1 MAAGRIKGITIQL
14 DADATPLQKAL
25 SGVDKSL
32 RQTQSNLRDVN
43 KLLKLD
49 PGNTTLLTQKQK
61 ALKDAIGLTK
71 DRLQQLKDAQ
81 KGVKEG
87 TAEWDGLQREIID
100 TEQKLDKLKAQY
112 RDFGSVAKQQ
122 LQAVGEKLKETGQKV
137 TDFGEKLAPVSGAAA
152 ALGGAMV
159 KLGYDTVKNADELS
173 TLSKQTG
180 ISTDSLQKMQYA
192 SELVDVSVEDITGAL
207 KKMKPKMTDS
217 NKTFEKL
224 GVSIKKSDGSM
235 RDAET
240 VFYDAIGALS
250 KIENETERD
259 QVAMELFGKSA
270 DSLAGIID
278 DGGAAMKA
286 FGQEAEDMGLIL
298 DEETIGSLADTD
310 DTIQK
315 LKGQLAGTMA
325 QIGANVASVLGPAL
339 EKAAE
344 LIGKITERLRQ
355 LTPEQTETIL
365 KIVGIVAAVA
375 PVIIIIGKVISGIG
389 AITSAIGFL
398 MSPMG
403 LIVVAIAAVIAIG
416 VALYK
421 NWDKVCEWADK
432 VKQEVI
438 KAWNDLKTNVSH
450 AVNTLKT
457 AVTNAWNA
465 IKTGVTNA
473 VNNIR
478 TGVVTV
484 WTGIKTTISNVVTGI
499 RTTVSN
505 VFEALKSNV
514 VNTFNG
520 IKTVATSVWEGI
532 KFAITHP
539 IEAAK
544 NAVRNAINAIKGFL
558 SGTLKFPHIKIPHF
572 HISGGEMPWGIGGKG
587 TPPSIS
593 VDWYKKAY
601 ENPYLFTTPTIVA
614 GKGFGDGGGSGEIV
628 YGRDQLLSDI
638 AIASGRDQLASD
650 IYKAMTAALDNMDT
664 TIVISGREF
673 GRILREQ
680 GAIA

>member
-32 RQTQSNLRDVN
+32 RQTQTNLRDVN

-81 KGVKEG
+81 KGVEEG

-122 LQAVGEKLKETGQKV
+122 LQAVGDKLKETGQKV
-137 TDFGEKLAPVSGAAA
+137 TEFGEKLAPVSGAAA

-159 KLGYDTVKNADELS
+159 KLGYDTVKNADELK
-173 TLSKQTG
+173 TLSQQTG

-217 NKTFEKL
+217 NATFEKL

-235 RDAET
+235 RDAEA

-325 QIGANVASVLGPAL
+325 QIGADVASVLGPAL
-339 EKAAE
+339 EKAGE
-344 LIGKITERLRQ
+344 LIGKVTERLRQ

-365 KIVGIVAAVA
+365 KIVGIVAAIA
-375 PVIIIIGKVISGIG
+375 PVIMIVGKIISGIG
-389 AITSAIGFL
+389 ALTSAIGFL

-438 KAWNDLKTNVSH
+438 KAWEDLKTNVAH
-450 AVNTLKT
+450 AVNTLET

-473 VNNIR
+473 VNAIK
-478 TGVVTV
+478 TGVTTAWEGIKTAVTTV
-484 WTGIKTTISNVVTGI
+484 VEGIKTTVTTI
-499 RTTVSN
+499 
-505 VFEALKSNV
+505 FEAVKSNV
-514 VNTFNG
+514 ENTFND
-520 IKTVATSVWEGI
+520 IKTVATTVWEGI
-532 KFAITHP
+532 KTAITNP
-539 IEAAK
+539 IETAK
-544 NAVRNAINAIKGFL
+544 NAVKTAIDAIKGFL
-558 SGTLKFPHIKIPHF
+558 SGELTFPHIKIPHF
-572 HISGGEMPWGIGGKG
+572 KISGGELPWGIGGKG
-587 TPPSIS
+587 TPPSVS

-601 ENPYLFTTPTIVA
+601 ETPYLFTTPTIVS
-614 GKGFGDGGGSGEIV
+614 GRGFGDGGGSGEIV
-628 YGRDQLLSDI
+628 YGRDQLLNDI
-638 AIASGRDQLASD
+638 AIASGRDQLAGD

>member
-1 MAAGRIKGITIQL
+1 MASGRIKGITIEIGG
-14 DADATPLQKAL
+14 DTTNLQKSL

-32 RQTQSNLRDVN
+32 RQTQNNLKDVN

-49 PGNTTLLTQKQK
+49 PGNTELLTQKQK
-61 ALKDAIGLTK
+61 NLKDAIGQTK
-71 DRLQQLKDAQ
+71 DRLKQLKDAQ
-81 KGVKEG
+81 SGVKEG
-87 TAEWDGLQREIID
+87 TAEWDALQREIID
-100 TEQKLDKLKAQY
+100 TEQQLDKLKSQY

-122 LQAVGEKLKETGQKV
+122 LQAVGDKLKEVGGKV

-152 ALGGAMV
+152 ALGGAML
-159 KLGYDTVKNADELS
+159 KLGYDSITSADELK
-173 TLSKQTG
+173 TLSQQTG

-207 KKMKPKMTDS
+207 KKMKPKMTDN

-224 GVSIKKSDGSM
+224 GVSVK
-235 RDAET
+235 DANGQLRSAED
-240 VFYDAIGALS
+240 VFYDSIEALG
-250 KIENETERD
+250 KIQNETERD

-325 QIGANVASVLGPAL
+325 QIGADVASVLGPAL
-339 EKAAE
+339 EKASE
-344 LIGKITERLRQ
+344 LIGKVTERLRA

-365 KIVGIVAAVA
+365 KIVGIVAAIA
-375 PVIIIIGKVISGIG
+375 PVIMLVGKIISGIG

-403 LIVVAIAAVIAIG
+403 LIVVAIAAVVAAG
-416 VALYK
+416 VLLYK
-421 NWDKVCEWADK
+421 NWDKICEWANK
-432 VKQEVI
+432 MKEQVL
-438 KAWNDLKTNVSH
+438 KAWNDLKASISNT
-450 AVNTLKT
+450 VNNIKN
-457 AVTNAWNA
+457 AVTNAWNN
-465 IKTGVTNA
+465 IKNSVLNVTDNMKSMLQGKLDNIKAAYEAHGGGIKGIASAAVTAVKEYWTTGFDALNTLLGGKLDGIKEKFTNA
-473 VNNIR
+473 FE
-478 TGVVTV
+478 TV
-484 WTGIKTTISNVVTGI
+484 KN
-499 RTTVSN
+499 TV
-505 VFEALKSNV
+505 
-514 VNTFNG
+514 
-520 IKTVATSVWEGI
+520 
-532 KFAITHP
+532 
-539 IEAAK
+539 K
-544 NAVRNAINAIKGFL
+544 NAIDKIKDMFNFSWSL
-558 SGTLKFPHIKIPHF
+558 PSIKLPHF
-572 HISGGEMPWGIGGKG
+572 KISGSFSLS
-587 TPPSIS
+587 PPSVPS
-593 VDWYKKAY
+593 VSIDWYRKAY
-601 ENPYLFTTPTIVA
+601 ENPYLFTTPTIVS
-614 GKGFGDGGGSGEIV
+614 GRGFGDGGGSGEIV

-638 AIASGRDQLASD
+638 AIASGRDQLAGD